1 MTPPSKTPGQRAA
14 LPDAT
19 PTVAVMIAAFNAEA
33 FVQRAVRSALAQP
46 EVSEVWIIDDA
57 SQDRTADVAQACDDG
72 SGRLRVRR
80 QAINRGP
87 AAARNVALA
96 GTRAHW
102 ICVVD
107 ADDYL
112 MPGRIARLLQ
122 YSDGSELLADHLIRV
137 DEAADHIPVRLPA
150 SSAPAEII
158 SLVDFLRGNVSR
170 KSLYR
175 QELGFVKPLME
186 INFLRRHEI
195 AYHPDM
201 RLGEDYD
208 LYARILAAGGRMTL
222 APACGYVAVV
232 RQGSLS
238 GRHTITDLQ
247 TLRDCDDRL
256 ARTTVLSKSERR
268 ALDAHRVSVDSRL
281 QWRRLI
287 EAVKTRDWRS
297 AASTFRS
304 VRVSLVL
311 TRNLIEQ
318 AWIRT
323 FRSKDRARGA

>member
-1 MTPPSKTPGQRAA
+1 
-14 LPDAT
+14 
-19 PTVAVMIAAFNAEA
+19 MIAAFNAEG

-46 EVSEVWIIDDA
+46 EVSEVWVIDDA
-57 SQDRTADVAQACDDG
+57 SRDGTADMAKACDDG

-96 GTRAHW
+96 ESRARW

-112 MPGRIARLLQ
+112 MPGRVARLLQ
-122 YSDGSELLADHLIRV
+122 YDDGSELLADQLIRV
-137 DEAADHIPVRLPA
+137 DEAEVRHDIRPPA
-150 SSAPAEII
+150 SSAPAETIG
-158 SLVDFLRGNVSR
+158 LVDFLRGNVSR

-175 QELGFVKPLME
+175 QELGFVKPLMDRD
-186 INFLRRHEI
+186 FLLRHGI

-208 LYARILAAGGRMTL
+208 LYARILAAGGRMIL
-222 APACGYVAVV
+222 APPCGYVAVV

-238 GRHTITDLQ
+238 GRHTIADLQ
-247 TLRDCDDRL
+247 MLRDCDDRL
-256 ARTTVLSKSERR
+256 ARSTALTRSEGR
-268 ALDAHRVSVDSRL
+268 ALSAHRVSVDSRL

-304 VRVSLVL
+304 LPVSLALV
-311 TRNLIEQ
+311 RNLIEQ

-323 FRSKDRARGA
+323 VRSQDRALGERAEG